1 MPLTVRQAIR
11 LTKKMGGRFIRHGA
25 QHDIYAMQQ
34 EKNFLFRDI
43 QVIFPQAL
51 SDLLSKSLGYFRH

>member
-11 LTKKMGGRFIRHGA
+11 LTKKMGGRFIDMA
-25 QHDIYAMQQ
+25 PSMISMQMQQ
-34 EKNFLFRDI
+34 EKSFPSRDI

>member
-1 MPLTVRQAIR
+1 MISMQ
-11 LTKKMGGRFIRHGA
+11 
-25 QHDIYAMQQ
+25 MQQ